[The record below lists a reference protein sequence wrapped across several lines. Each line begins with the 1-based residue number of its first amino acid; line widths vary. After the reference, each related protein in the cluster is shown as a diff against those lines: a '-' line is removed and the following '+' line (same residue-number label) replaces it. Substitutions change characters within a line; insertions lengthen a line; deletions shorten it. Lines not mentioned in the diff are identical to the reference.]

1 MKKNIFRIFLLAVCV
16 VLVVGSLPAGA
27 IIPYSTY
34 TYDIDGEYVESPHA
48 YVPYEV
54 IDSKTIGNGVTL
66 TDPTDICVDRQ
77 GNIYIADGKGQQ
89 VVVVDKEYNYLYTI
103 GEFVNE
109 WGVPD
114 SLDTPA
120 SVFVY
125 PSPSADKAKNETE
138 VFTSKTL
145 YIADSTKNRVLVFDI
160 TNGEPVFTKTVYQPE
175 SEVFNEDHIFK
186 PIGVA
191 VDNVGMNVC
200 CR

>member
-125 PSPSADKAKNETE
+125 PLA
-138 VFTSKTL
+138 
-145 YIADSTKNRVLVFDI
+145 
-160 TNGEPVFTKTVYQPE
+160 Q
-175 SEVFNEDHIFK
+175 
-186 PIGVA
+186 
-191 VDNVGMNVC
+191 C
-200 CR
+200 